1 MECHLFYANRRK
13 IRSAGYANHANL
25 RKSVT
30 KHNTRENL
38 NQQVN
43 RDVFASSRSPL
54 KYDHNHHTTLIMLH
68 NFAPP
73 KCHDCDRR
81 SCLSANGG
89 SAWLTSIVSPFSLSS
104 TLLVCFEQFRL
115 FLCFY
120 ISLIP
125 IDLGARLVVC
135 ARSDDLSQCQ
145 CYKRAIRFVELP
157 VPLRR
162 DYSILVA
169 FRVYEC

>member
-54 KYDHNHHTTLIMLH
+54 KNDHNHHTTLIMLH

-125 IDLGARLVVC
+125 SISGLGQWCAFDLTICLNVNVTNV
-135 ARSDDLSQCQ
+135 RSGL
-145 CYKRAIRFVELP
+145 LN
-157 VPLRR
+157 
-162 DYSILVA
+162 
-169 FRVYEC
+169 FRCH